1 MAIGKNKKGRKGGR
15 KKIIEPMTRK
25 DWYDVQVPSTFN
37 VRRIGKTLVNR
48 TSGLKTATDALVG
61 RVFEANLADLNKDES
76 VSFRKMKFICEEV
89 QGLTLLTNFHGMDLT
104 RDKLCSLVKK
114 WHTLVEA
121 WCDVKTTD
129 GYVLRMFCIGFTKR
143 RHKQVAKTSY
153 AQGGHVRAIRKK
165 MIEIMV
171 NKASKCDLN
180 KLVSEFIPESIGH
193 DIMVACNSIYPLNN
207 VFIRKCKVL
216 RKPKF
221 DLQRLLEVH
230 EGGAVGAAGGA
241 DEEALVE
248 ELEGTGG
255 RL

>member
-25 DWYDVQVPSTFN
+25 DWYDVQVPATFA
-37 VRRIGKTLVNR
+37 VRKIGKTLVNR
-48 TSGLKTATDALVG
+48 IFGLKTVIDAFIG

-76 VSFRKMKFICEEV
+76 VSFRKMKFMCEEV
-89 QGLTLLTNFHGMDLT
+89 QGFTLLTTFHGMDLT

-129 GYVLRMFCIGFTKR
+129 GYVLRLFCIGFTKR
-143 RHKQVAKTSY
+143 RHKQVSKTSY

-165 MIEIMV
+165 MVEIMS
-171 NKASKCDLN
+171 NKGSKSDLN
-180 KLVSEFIPESIGH
+180 KLVSEFIPESIGQ
-193 DIMVACNSIYPLNN
+193 DIMVACNSIYPLQN

-221 DLQRLLEVH
+221 DLQKLLDVH
-230 EGGAVGAAGGA
+230 EGGAVGAGGA
-241 DEEALVE
+241 IEEEALVE
-248 ELEGTGG
+248 ELTGTGG

>member
-1 MAIGKNKKGRKGGR
+1 MRFACA
-15 KKIIEPMTRK
+15 E
-25 DWYDVQVPSTFN
+25 
-37 VRRIGKTLVNR
+37 
-48 TSGLKTATDALVG
+48 TSTDALVG

-76 VSFRKMKFICEEV
+76 LSFRKIKFICEEV
-89 QGLTLLTNFHGMDLT
+89 QGFNLLTNFHGMDLT

-129 GYVLRMFCIGFTKR
+129 GYVLRLFCIGFTKR
-143 RHKQVAKTSY
+143 RHKQVSKTSY

-165 MIEIMV
+165 MIEIMTK
-171 NKASKCDLN
+171 KASESDLS
-180 KLVSEFIPESIGH
+180 KLVSEFIPESIGN
-193 DIMVACNSIYPLNN
+193 DIMRACNSIYPLNN
-207 VFIRKCKVL
+207 VYIRKCKVL

-221 DLQRLLEVH
+221 DLQKLLEAH
-230 EGGAVGAAGGA
+230 QGGAAAPA
-241 DEEALVE
+241 VDEEGLVE

>member
-1 MAIGKNKKGRKGGR
+1 MAIGKNKKGRKGR
-15 KKIIEPMTRK
+15 KKIIEPMSRK
-25 DWYDVQVPSTFN
+25 DWYDVQVPSTFAA
-37 VRRIGKTLVNR
+37 RRIGKTLVNR
-48 TSGLKTATDALVG
+48 TSGLKTSTDALIG

-89 QGLTLLTNFHGMDLT
+89 QGFTLLTNFHGMDLT

-114 WHTLVEA
+114 WHTLIEA

-129 GYVLRMFCIGFTKR
+129 GYVLRLFCIGFTKR
-143 RHKQVAKTSY
+143 RHKQVSKTSY

-165 MIEIMV
+165 MIQIMTA
-171 NKASKCDLN
+171 KASASDFN
-180 KLVSEFIPESIGH
+180 KLISEFIPESIGQ
-193 DIMVACNSIYPLNN
+193 DIMVACNSIYPLSN

-230 EGGAVGAAGGA
+230 QGGAAGAAA
-241 DEEALVE
+241 DVEEDALVE

>member
-1 MAIGKNKKGRKGGR
+1 MGGFDAF
-15 KKIIEPMTRK
+15 ECGALHEYVCMDFGAP
-25 DWYDVQVPSTFN
+25 VSCPPPPNNSVGST
-37 VRRIGKTLVNR
+37 IHCHPATLTVLLCV
-48 TSGLKTATDALVG
+48 TSPAETATDALIG

-165 MIEIMV
+165 MIDIMT

-207 VFIRKCKVL
+207 VFIRKCKVCFVL
-216 RKPKF
+216 SPRRSRRRSMYCLF
-221 DLQRLLEVH
+221 RATLEDCVDISH
-230 EGGAVGAAGGA
+230 T
-241 DEEALVE
+241 LC
-248 ELEGTGG
+248 
-255 RL
+255 